1 MTSDLNLHLDSQI
14 ESPED
19 ARHREAKQ
27 AEGDDIQ
34 LRLMLPNGKEE
45 TLAAKLGQTVQY
57 TKAVIH
63 ERFEVPIERQAL
75 TCEGHAMIDPL
86 SLADCTGITSNG
98 LNLIQV
104 QTSS

>member
-1 MTSDLNLHLDSQI
+1 MTSDLNLHLDSKS

-27 AEGDDIQ
+27 AEGDAIQ
-34 LRLMLPNGKEE
+34 LRLLLPDGKEE

-57 TKAVIH
+57 TKAIIH

-75 TCEGHAMIDPL
+75 TCEGRAMIDPL
-86 SLADCTGITSNG
+86 SLADCVGISSSG
-98 LNLIQV
+98 LNLIHV
-104 QTSS
+104 QMSS

>member
-1 MTSDLNLHLDSQI
+1 MTSDLNLHLDSKS

-27 AEGDDIQ
+27 VEGDAIQVSQMHPMLPDLHTHRRALGAVLGTENTAQPAVQ
-34 LRLMLPNGKEE
+34 LRLMLPDGKEE

-63 ERFEVPIERQAL
+63 ERFEVPIERQ
-75 TCEGHAMIDPL
+75 
-86 SLADCTGITSNG
+86 
-98 LNLIQV
+98 V
-104 QTSS
+104 